1 MDTKTKIMEAVIKE
15 CKNSL
20 IGKLSTV
27 NVSKV
32 AGTSES
38 NIYKI
43 YKTKD
48 TLLIETFLYLD
59 NKITKKISSNYDI
72 TGIDDFN
79 EFAQTLYNM
88 WRMYLEFFAK
98 NYSYAHYY
106 SMFRTDNKLYTPD
119 VIRRQNSNKE
129 KIWDFVRRL
138 SDDNELLLNQIPF
151 NLFWTLAIDS
161 TLAVAQ
167 RMAKGDI
174 ELSEDNI
181 DYTYHILFDGIFE
194 LVTAHLGL

>member
-1 MDTKTKIMEAVIKE
+1 METKYKILEAVIKE
-15 CKNSL
+15 CKNSV
-20 IGKLSTV
+20 IGKISTI
-27 NVSKV
+27 NVSKS

-38 NIYKI
+38 NIFKI

-48 TLLIETFLYLD
+48 NLLTETFLYLD
-59 NKITKKISSNYDI
+59 NKITKKISSNYDFD
-72 TGIDDFN
+72 GIDTLN
-79 EFAQTLYNM
+79 EMAQVIYNM

-98 NYSYAHYY
+98 NYAYAHYY
-106 SMFRTDNKLYTPD
+106 EMFRTDNKLYTVD
-119 VIRRQNSNKE
+119 VMRKQNSCKNKL
-129 KIWDFVRRL
+129 WDFIVRL
-138 SDDNELLLNQIPF
+138 SGNDEDVLKQIPF

-167 RMAKGDI
+167 RMARGDI

-194 LVTAHLGL
+194 LITAHLGY

>member
-1 MDTKTKIMEAVIKE
+1 MDTRTKIMESVIKE

-20 IGKLSTV
+20 IGKISTV
-27 NVSKV
+27 NVSKL

-38 NIYKI
+38 NIFKI
-43 YKTKD
+43 FKTKD
-48 TLLIETFLYLD
+48 SLLIETFLYLD
-59 NKITKKISSNYDI
+59 NKITKKILSNYDI
-72 TGIDDFN
+72 DAVETFG
-79 EFAQTLYNM
+79 EMAQLVYNM

-98 NYSYAHYY
+98 NYSYAHFY
-106 SMFRTDNKLYTPD
+106 SMFRTDNKLYTAD
-119 VIRRQNSNKE
+119 VARRQNTSKD
-129 KIWDFVRRL
+129 KLWDFIVRL
-138 SDDNELLLNQIPF
+138 SGNDEEVLRQIPF
-151 NLFWTLAIDS
+151 NLFWTLAMDS

-194 LVTAHLGL
+194 LISAHLGL